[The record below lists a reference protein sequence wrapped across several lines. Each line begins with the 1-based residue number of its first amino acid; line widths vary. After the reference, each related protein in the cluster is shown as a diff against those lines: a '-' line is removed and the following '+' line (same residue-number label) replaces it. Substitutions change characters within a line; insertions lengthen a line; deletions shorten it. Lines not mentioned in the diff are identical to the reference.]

1 MGFSDALNLV
11 ENVIKKYE
19 DVRAEAVK
27 EVRIT
32 KVAAFN
38 IVSEILFRAERILA
52 YLAELEKLTEGK
64 RVSRLCGNWVLASD
78 NGVTLATRVKPALA
92 VSYLMKEG
100 KVVFADSMT
109 SVIIKPSELTV
120 KFRSFTTTISLTRSG
135 IEENAD
141 ILKSLGSK
149 MLFVVDAILARIE
162 MCGKAHGIRL

>member
-1 MGFSDALNLV
+1 MGFSDALNLI
-11 ENVIKKYE
+11 ENIIKKYE
-19 DVRAEAVK
+19 GVRAEAVK
-27 EVRIT
+27 EVKIT

-38 IVSEILFRAERILA
+38 IVSEVLFRAERILA
-52 YLAELEKLTEGK
+52 YLAELEKLAEGGK
-64 RVSRLCGNWVLASD
+64 VSRLCGNWVIAKGNGMTLAS
-78 NGVTLATRVKPALA
+78 RVKPALA
-92 VSYLMKEG
+92 VSYSLKEN
-100 KVVFADSMT
+100 KIVFADPVT

-120 KFRSFTTTISLTRSG
+120 KFRSFTKTIPLTRDG

>member
-27 EVRIT
+27 EVKIT

-52 YLAELEKLTEGK
+52 YLAELEKLAGEG
-64 RVSRLCGNWVLASD
+64 RVSRLCGNWVLAKD
-78 NGVTLATRVKPALA
+78 DGMTLATRVKPALA
-92 VSYLMKEG
+92 VSYSAKES
-100 KVVFADSMT
+100 KIVFADSVT

-120 KFRSFTTTISLTRSG
+120 KFRSFTITMPLTRNS

-149 MLFVVDAILARIE
+149 MLFVVDAILARVE